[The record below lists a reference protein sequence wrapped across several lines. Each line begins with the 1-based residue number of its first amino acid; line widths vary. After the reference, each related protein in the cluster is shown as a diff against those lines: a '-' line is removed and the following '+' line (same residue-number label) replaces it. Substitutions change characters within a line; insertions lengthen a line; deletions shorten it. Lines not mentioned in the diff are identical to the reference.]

1 MPISKTISGATI
13 LWKAIGGKL
22 ALQELLPK
30 RPTEMVG
37 HHCSLL
43 QSHNGWCID
52 NVKVQLF
59 HCQRSSPPSTLSL
72 PSAYADSLF
81 ASRSASPRPRIG
93 LPRYHPML
101 LWLPGAGPINM
112 SARLPSWSDG
122 LGLGLWTTSLCTA
135 ISRPRFRRQYYY
147 LRGPQIR
154 LFRCGLSSYY
164 LWDFNK
170 KT

>member
-112 SARLPSWSDG
+112 SARLRAGPMALASD
-122 LGLGLWTTSLCTA
+122 
-135 ISRPRFRRQYYY
+135 
-147 LRGPQIR
+147 
-154 LFRCGLSSYY
+154 CGLLHCAQRSAARGSAG
-164 LWDFNK
+164 NI
-170 KT
+170 TT